1 MSVTS
6 NCDIGEN
13 ELTLIIPAFQE
24 QDILLSSLRR
34 LGDYFNNR
42 QVEILIIDDGSIGAT
57 SEEAIKFINHN
68 PKARLIKES

>member
-1 MSVTS
+1 M
-6 NCDIGEN
+6 NKNIDIGES

-24 QDILLSSLRR
+24 RDVLLSSLRR

-42 QVEILIIDDGSIGAT
+42 QVEILIIDDGSINAT
-57 SEEAIKFINHN
+57 SEEALKSINHN